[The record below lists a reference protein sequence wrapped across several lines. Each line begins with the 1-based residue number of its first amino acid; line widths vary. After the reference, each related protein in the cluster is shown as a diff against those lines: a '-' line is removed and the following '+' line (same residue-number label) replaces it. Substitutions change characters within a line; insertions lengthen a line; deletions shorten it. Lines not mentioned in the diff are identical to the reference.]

1 MREKR
6 AVIMENSIRYNIF
19 NEADGF
25 YLAYIDNKAKTVKIT
40 KTDNL
45 EKAKEELTKLYNDI
59 GIKIEFSSTISS
71 LQILKNRGYEIL
83 ENGEKMYNNQIIE
96 SDFEESAVL
105 DHIIAPKT
113 QEKVAEENRRKWKV
127 IRRVSATLGASIILV
142 SATIGISRCIDK
154 NKNQKNNDT
163 TTPTTTP
170 TTTVGAPTET
180 TPTMT
185 SETEVVVP
193 TEFSEEEI
201 IERVPDPRMEELKI
215 QYENGEL
222 SFDLSNPEVLATKFQ
237 EFYKHFEGSTVSSTE
252 ALVYFLALNDM
263 RIDGYDFTVV
273 DQYINKVNLAITQ
286 YQGVE
291 PEFSQ
296 FVASKTDADFINAM
310 VKPMYEYKN
319 AVLMGETDEAIV
331 NKAIEYFAT
340 ITYGIQTLQP
350 IYPNQEKPEYVVY
363 YEQLSPSQKAVMSN
377 LAAHSLNQ
385 PANDKKPFFNIAD
398 LVPAIQ
404 LPGIHLVIDE
414 LTIQAI
420 FEFYG
425 GPHNIQPGEDQTTDT
440 YLGEQG
446 HSHREMTSFS
456 NEYINS
462 VYCSQDL
469 ANKIAEAPKTIS

>member
-1 MREKR
+1 
-6 AVIMENSIRYNIF
+6 MENSIIYNIF

-71 LQILKNRGYEIL
+71 LQILKNREYKIV
-83 ENGEKMYNNQIIE
+83 ENGEKMYSNQITE
-96 SDFEESAVL
+96 
-105 DHIIAPKT
+105 
-113 QEKVAEENRRKWKV
+113 EKVAEENRRKWKV
-127 IRRVSATLGASIILV
+127 IRRASATLGASIILV

-154 NKNQKNNDT
+154 NKNQKNND
-163 TTPTTTP
+163 TTTP

-331 NKAIEYFAT
+331 KKAIEYFAT

-363 YEQLSPSQKAVMSN
+363 YEQLSPSQKAIMAN

-398 LVPAIQ
+398 LVPAIE
-404 LPGIHLVIDE
+404 LLIDDR
-414 LTIQAI
+414 TIQAM

-469 ANKIAEAPKTIS
+469 ANKIAEETKTLS

>member
-1 MREKR
+1 
-6 AVIMENSIRYNIF
+6 MENSIIYNIF

-71 LQILKNRGYEIL
+71 LQILKNREYKIV
-83 ENGEKMYNNQIIE
+83 ENGEKMYSNQITE
-96 SDFEESAVL
+96 
-105 DHIIAPKT
+105 
-113 QEKVAEENRRKWKV
+113 EKVAEENRRKWKV
-127 IRRVSATLGASIILV
+127 IRRASATLGASIILV

-163 TTPTTTP
+163 TTPTTT
-170 TTTVGAPTET
+170 VGAPTET
-180 TPTMT
+180 TNPTET
-185 SETEVVVP
+185 TKPTVTETEVTVSIESP
-193 TEFSEEEI
+193 EEDI

-222 SFDLSNPEVLATKFQ
+222 SFDLSNPEVLAAKYQ

-263 RIDGYDFTVV
+263 RIEGYDFAVV

-363 YEQLSPSQKAVMSN
+363 YEQLSPSQKAIMAN

-469 ANKIAEAPKTIS
+469 ANKIAEETKTLS

>member
-1 MREKR
+1 
-6 AVIMENSIRYNIF
+6 MENSIIYNIF

-127 IRRVSATLGASIILV
+127 IRRVSATLGAAIILV

-154 NKNQKNNDT
+154 NKNQKNND
-163 TTPTTTP
+163 TTTP

-252 ALVYFLALNDM
+252 TLVYFLALNDM

-310 VKPMYEYKN
+310 TTLMYKYKN
-319 AVLMGETDEAIV
+319 AVLMGESDEVIATFAEDYF
-331 NKAIEYFAT
+331 KALVV
-340 ITYGIQTLQP
+340 GIQLLQE
-350 IYPNQEKPEYVVY
+350 IYPDIDKNPQYSVL
-363 YEQLSPSQKAVMSN
+363 YEQLSPSQKAIISN

-385 PANDKKPFFNIAD
+385 PANEKKQFFNIAD
-398 LVPAIQ
+398 TLNSIE
-404 LPGIHLVIDE
+404 LKGYNIDE
-414 LTIQAI
+414 MTIQSI
-420 FEFYG
+420 FEFFG

-446 HSHREMTSFS
+446 HSHREMTLFEG
-456 NEYINS
+456 EYSLTIM
-462 VYCSQDL
+462 CIRQDEVAMFMVPL
-469 ANKIAEAPKTIS
+469 NNKTLS